1 MTEATLS
8 ASLEDYLEAIFHI
21 VREKSA
27 ARPKDISRYL
37 DVGNSS
43 VTGALKALKAR
54 ELVNYAPYDVVTLTP
69 SGEEAARDVVRRH
82 ESLREFFI
90 KVLAADSSLAEDAA
104 CKMEHHIPAELVDRF
119 IRFVEFVEM
128 CPHSDTSLLE
138 GFRHHLE
145 KGCRPT
151 RFDTCDRGGPDLPV
165 VHGSAEDSRLP
176 DELVTLADL
185 KPDQQA
191 VVTRVQGEGTLRRR
205 LMDLGLIAGTT
216 VTMERS
222 APLGDPLEILV
233 KGTHLS
239 LRREE
244 ASAVQVELVC

>member
-1 MTEATLS
+1 MSEATLS

-27 ARPKDISRYL
+27 ARPKDISTYL
-37 DVGNSS
+37 EVGNSS
-43 VTGALKALKAR
+43 VTGALKALAAR

-69 SGEEAARDVVRRH
+69 SGEKAARDVVRRH

-90 KVLAADSSLAEDAA
+90 KVLAADNRLAEEAA
-104 CKMEHHIPAELVDRF
+104 CKMEHEIPPELVDRC
-119 IRFVEFVEM
+119 IRFVEFIEM

-138 GFRHHLE
+138 GFRVHLA

-151 RFDTCDRGGPDLPV
+151 TFDDCEHRSTLPV
-165 VHGSAEDSRLP
+165 ASDHRDGSKEAGEIM
-176 DELVTLADL
+176 TLAHL
-185 KPDQQA
+185 QPDQKA
-191 VVTRVQGEGTLRRR
+191 VVSRVQGEGTLRRR
-205 LMDLGLIAGTT
+205 LMDLGLIAGTA

-222 APLGDPLEILV
+222 APLGDPLEFLV

-244 ASAVQVELVC
+244 ASAVQVELIS

>member
-21 VREKSA
+21 QRKKKA
-27 ARPKDISRYL
+27 ARPKDISQFL
-37 DVGNSS
+37 EVGNSS

-54 ELVNYAPYDVVTLTP
+54 ELVNYAPYDLVTLTP

-90 KVLAADSSLAEDAA
+90 KVLAADSELAEEAA
-104 CKMEHHIPAELVDRF
+104 CKMEHAVPADLVDRF
-119 IRFVEFVEM
+119 VRFVEFIEM
-128 CPHSDTSLLE
+128 CPHGGPGLLE
-138 GFRHHLE
+138 GFRNHIE
-145 KGCRPT
+145 NGCRPRCFDEC
-151 RFDTCDRGGPDLPV
+151 RFDATLPTS
-165 VHGSAEDSRLP
+165 HGDPLGAGEIM
-176 DELVTLADL
+176 TMADL
-185 KPDQQA
+185 EPGQQA
-191 VVTRVQGEGTLRRR
+191 TITRVQGEGPLRRR
-205 LMDLGLIAGTT
+205 LMDLGIITGTP

-244 ASAVQVELVC
+244 ATAVQVRIDD